1 MDTQD
6 PKKIMINSYYL
17 LLATHLDIA
26 FVEQIRCEK

>member
-6 PKKIMINSYYL
+6 LKKIMMNSYHL
-17 LLATHLDIA
+17 LLATHLNIA